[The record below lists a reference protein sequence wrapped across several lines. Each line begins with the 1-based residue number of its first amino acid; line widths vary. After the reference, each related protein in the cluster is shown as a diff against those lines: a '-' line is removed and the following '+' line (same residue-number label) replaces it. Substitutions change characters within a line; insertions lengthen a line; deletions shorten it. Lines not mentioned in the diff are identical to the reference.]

1 MKKKLVSLV
10 LAGVLAL
17 GGVEASVET
26 FNSNTAVIQ
35 AKSTKC
41 EHKLKVKS
49 ITLGLGETISFSDIC
64 EADSNTTC
72 KEIPSVRSP
81 FEPDDPYKLYIE
93 GDTIQATK
101 LGTTYIELKD
111 GNNYFGNYATG
122 KAVKKIKVLVKKE
135 PKTFKFSKK
144 TKTIELGEN
153 YKMPSLK
160 FSKGAYSFKKEYS
173 YDTDALSI
181 VDNRKLLIGN
191 KVGTYTI
198 TVTSFNGLKATLK
211 VKVIKK

>member
-1 MKKKLVSLV
+1 MKKKLVSLA

-17 GGVEASVET
+17 GGVEASVGS
-26 FNSNTAVIQ
+26 FNSNTTIVQ
-35 AKSTKC
+35 AKSKKC

-49 ITLGLGETISFSDIC
+49 ITLGLGETISLSDIC

-72 KEIPSVRSP
+72 KEAPSMRSP
-81 FEPDDPYKLYIE
+81 FDSNNPYKLYIE
-93 GDTIQATK
+93 GDTIKATD
-101 LGTTYIELKD
+101 LGTTYVELKD
-111 GNNYFGNYATG
+111 GDNYFGNYVTG
-122 KAVKKIKVLVKKE
+122 KAVKRIKVLVKKE
-135 PKTFKFSKK
+135 PKSVKFSKK
-144 TKTIELGEN
+144 TKTIELGEI

-160 FSKGAYSFKKEYS
+160 ISKGAYSFKKEYS

-198 TVTSFNGLKATLK
+198 TVTAFNGLKATLK